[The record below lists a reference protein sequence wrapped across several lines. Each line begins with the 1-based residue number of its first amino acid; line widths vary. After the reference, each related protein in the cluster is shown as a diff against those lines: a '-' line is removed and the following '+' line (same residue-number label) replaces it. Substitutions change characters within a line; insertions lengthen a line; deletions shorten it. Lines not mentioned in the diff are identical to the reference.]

1 MIDSRAELEAALKV
15 NPALVANADMRAPIL
30 SWAAEFI
37 PDHVCTSTVGLA
49 LQVIHRALD
58 HEAAFAREGGLHGI
72 EQLMALREEGTL
84 DVPQADLN
92 FLLGRVKMM
101 RRTDPNDTIRWYCV
115 CIDADWG

>member
-37 PDHVCTSTVGLA
+37 PDHVSTSTVGLA

-58 HEAAFAREGGLHGI
+58 HEAAFVREGGLHGI
-72 EQLMALREEGTL
+72 EQLMDLREDGKL
-84 DVPQADLN
+84 DVPQADLDA
-92 FLLGRVKMM
+92 LLGRVKMM
-101 RRTDPNDTIRWYCV
+101 RRTDPNDVIRQYCLG
-115 CIDADWG
+115 IDVDWG